1 MIMFKRI
8 GVLLLAVII
17 YAFFWNSASDSR
29 FQACTASSQAHKRS
43 SAAR

>member
-1 MIMFKRI
+1 MFKRI

-17 YAFFWNSASDSR
+17 YAFFLELGER
-29 FQACTASSQAHKRS
+29 FEIPGVQASSQAHKRS